1 MTLPS
6 LNPIPADIEAHIQ
19 RLLQNP
25 GDPDLGPWLVELIQN
40 SGHMSTGDDM
50 RWRLLCMV
58 WLTAEF
64 DVEQGWPYLMWLNMQ
79 EPVMSTHM
87 SQILIEAVDDYS
99 AHVHLANWIV
109 EAEDERL
116 KTFFQDFRPIPA
128 QRRLPVLMKAL
139 LTQPTHPK
147 TGVWLDIFCQST
159 ADDKSQRMRPWR
171 LLAAGWYAS
180 AYNPPQGLAYLR
192 DMIDGAARLSPAD
205 NRLLTEAAAEA
216 NGLATLT
223 QLIADCP
230 NDQVKATLADFG
242 HPDLAAVVETVL
254 TNPPD
259 YSHLADSVNHAPEE
273 VETFKR
279 NLACL
284 EQAGLTPG
292 SAKLLDLACGPLASQ
307 TVLLAAAGYET
318 LGVDVDIPP
327 GYLPLPGVMSWFK
340 RNKYKSAWQ
349 ETTDSYYA
357 TLAQQAGVKLNWG
370 KVKIELADPTRL
382 KLPDGRFDAV
392 ICHDYLQHAPDVAGL
407 LAEAARVLKPGGLL
421 LADIRPYA
429 GLRGA
434 GEPVDP
440 PWGHLYP
447 AFIADT
453 SQPLNKWREAR
464 FKTAIASSFAI
475 EQWLPESDPQAQTL
489 LTPEVQATLPNDYRS
504 EELTCRIVRVAA
516 KRK

>member
-25 GDPDLGPWLVELIQN
+25 GDPALGPWLVELIQN

-50 RWRLLCMV
+50 RWRVLCMV
-58 WLTAEF
+58 WLAAEF

-79 EPVMSTHM
+79 EPVMSVHL
-87 SQILIEAVDDYS
+87 SQILIEAVDDFS
-99 AHVHLANWIV
+99 AHVQVANWMV
-109 EAEDERL
+109 DAQDEQL

-128 QRRLPVLMKAL
+128 QHRLPPLMKAL

-147 TGVWLDIFCQST
+147 TGVWLDIFGQST
-159 ADDKSQRMRPWR
+159 AEDKSQRLRPWR
-171 LLAAGWYAS
+171 LLAASWYAA

-192 DMIDGAARLSPAD
+192 DLIDGAARLSPAD

-216 NGLATLT
+216 NGLTALT

-230 NDQVKATLADFG
+230 NDQVKTILADFG
-242 HPDLAAVVETVL
+242 HPDLAAVVETVF

-259 YSHLADSVNHAPEE
+259 YGHLADAVKQVPEE
-273 VETFKR
+273 VETFKLTR
-279 NLACL
+279 ACL
-284 EQAGLTPG
+284 EQAGLKSG
-292 SAKLLDLACGPLASQ
+292 SAKLLDLACGPLAGQ
-307 TVLLAAAGYET
+307 TVLLAAAGYDT

-327 GYLPLPGVMSWFK
+327 GYLPLPGLMSWFK

-349 ETTDSYYA
+349 EATASYYA
-357 TLAQQAGVKLNWG
+357 ALAQQAGVSLNWG

-382 KLPDGRFDAV
+382 KRPDGRFDAV

-429 GLRGA
+429 SLYGA
-434 GEPVDP
+434 GELVDP
-440 PWGHLYP
+440 PWGHLHP
-447 AFIADT
+447 TFIADT

-464 FKTAIASSFAI
+464 FKTAIGHHFNI
-475 EQWLPESDPQAQTL
+475 EQWLPENDPQAQTL
-489 LTPEVQATLPNDYRS
+489 LTPEVRATLPEDYGA
-504 EELTCRIVRVAA
+504 EELTCRRIRVVA
-516 KRK
+516 RRR

>member
-6 LNPIPADIEAHIQ
+6 LNPIPPDIEAHIQ

-25 GDPDLGPWLVELIQN
+25 GDPALGPWLVELIQN

-50 RWRLLCMV
+50 RWRVLCMV
-58 WLTAEF
+58 WLAAEF
-64 DVEQGWPYLMWLNMQ
+64 DLERGWPYLMWLNMQ
-79 EPVMSTHM
+79 EPVMSVHL

-109 EAEDERL
+109 DAQDERL
-116 KTFFQDFRPIPA
+116 KTFFQEFRPIPA
-128 QRRLPVLMKAL
+128 QRRLPALMKAL

-147 TGVWLDIFCQST
+147 TGVWLDMFCQST

-180 AYNPPQGLAYLR
+180 AYNPSPGLAYLA
-192 DMIDGAARLSPAD
+192 DLIDGAARLSPAD
-205 NRLLTEAAAEA
+205 NRLLTETAAEA
-216 NGLATLT
+216 NGLTALT

-230 NDQVKATLADFG
+230 NDQVKTILADFG
-242 HPDLAAVVETVL
+242 HPDLAAVVETIF
-254 TNPPD
+254 TNPSD
-259 YSHLADSVNHAPEE
+259 YSHLADAVKRVPEE
-273 VETFKR
+273 VETFNR
-279 NLACL
+279 TRACL

-292 SAKLLDLACGPLASQ
+292 SVKLLDLACGPLAGQ
-307 TVLLAAAGYET
+307 TVLLAAAGYDI

-340 RNKYKSAWQ
+340 RNKYKNAWQ
-349 ETTDSYYA
+349 GATASYYA
-357 TLAQQAGVKLNWG
+357 ALAQQAGVNLNWG

-382 KLPDGRFDAV
+382 KRPDGRFDAV

-429 GLRGA
+429 GLHGA

-440 PWGHLYP
+440 PWGHLHP
-447 AFIADT
+447 TFIADT
-453 SQPLNKWREAR
+453 SQPLNQWREAR
-464 FKTAIASSFAI
+464 FKAAIANRFRI
-475 EQWLPESDPQAQTL
+475 EQWLPESDPQGQTL
-489 LTPEVQATLPNDYRS
+489 LTPEVRAALPDDYNS
-504 EELTCRIVRVAA
+504 EELTRRRIMLVA
-516 KRK
+516 RRR